1 MDLKSAAAQAEQIL
15 EQVAKVEPTIATVAS
30 MFGGPA
36 IAAGVTVAQPEI
48 LFQIPVLENALKQ
61 VAAGNN
67 SSLFD
72 AALVVAKQLTSG
84 LPNSPILSSPAA

>member
-1 MDLKSAAAQAEQIL
+1 
-15 EQVAKVEPTIATVAS
+15 

-36 IAAGVTVAQPEI
+36 VAAGVAVAQPEI
-48 LFQIPVLENALKQ
+48 LFLIPVLENALKQ

-72 AALVVAKQLTSG
+72 AALVVAKQLIPG
-84 LPNSPILSSPAA
+84 LPNSPILSGPTA